1 MKSVRVG
8 KAWQAFL
15 LGSTTC
21 VILALT
27 LLVEGRRPVGTNL
40 APFEDVGKLLLH
52 SRRGDLFSGRFL
64 LGALGIVGNLFLF
77 VPWGFLTWKFLDG
90 SGRSAFRIHL
100 EVIFFGV
107 LLSAGIE
114 LSQLFLPT
122 RAADVDDVIWNVLGT
137 AAGGVLAHLGRQVRL
152 EWE

>member
-1 MKSVRVG
+1 MRSVRVG
-8 KAWQAFL
+8 KVWQAVL

-40 APFEDVGKLLLH
+40 APFEDVGRLLLH
-52 SRRGDLFSGRFL
+52 SQRGDLFTGRFIF
-64 LGALGIVGNLFLF
+64 GALGIVGNLFLF
-77 VPWGFLTWKFLDG
+77 VPWGFLIWKFLDG
-90 SGRSAFRIHL
+90 AGRSALRIHL
-100 EVIFFGV
+100 EVLFFGI

-114 LSQLFLPT
+114 LIQLFLPT
-122 RAADVDDVIWNVLGT
+122 RAADVDDIIWNVLGT
-137 AAGGVLAHLGRQVRL
+137 AVGSLLAHVGREVRM